1 MQAFVVVKN
10 LCYIL
15 SMKVSSVSS
24 IITPNTTGYAAAVG
38 MGLTVLSGMSQSKII
53 KKAHKPLAA
62 FSAIAAIIH
71 VGLIEYYNYKFKA
84 K

>member
-24 IITPNTTGYAAAVG
+24 VITPKTTGYASAVG
-38 MGLTVLSGMSQSKII
+38 MGLTLMSGMSQNKIF
-53 KKAHKPLAA
+53 KKAHKPLAI

-71 VGLIEYYNYKFKA
+71 IGLIEYYNYKFKR
-84 K
+84 